1 MLKKSLKVTLE
12 GECLIDNSRI
22 ARFLA
27 VIDAENP
34 SDIILSTRQIDK
46 AACKEHRDDLR
57 VDEAAFEDYA
67 YSIQDK
73 MLADMASAQ

>member
-1 MLKKSLKVTLE
+1 MLKKTLKVTLD
-12 GECLIDNSRI
+12 GECIIGDTRI

-34 SDIILSTRQIDK
+34 TDIILSTRQIDK
-46 AACKEHRDDLR
+46 NTCKERRDELR
-57 VDEAAFEDYA
+57 ADEAAFEDYA

-73 MLADMASAQ
+73 MLADISAQ